1 MLGEESADTVR
12 IGLLSLHFKYLQA
25 ITVGECH
32 NYERVPFSLEV
43 SIALLELFWHLDLIL
58 LCLSKALL
66 D

>member
-43 SIALLELFWHLDLIL
+43 SIALLEPFGT
-58 LCLSKALL
+58 
-66 D
+66 